1 MFTLQRGQKVV
12 LKQRLG
18 ENLEGTPYEFV
29 VEGAALDE
37 VLLFP
42 ADRKLDIS
50 TIFVPGE
57 IVTGFVPGNPPYQFQ
72 AVVIRARR
80 IPMPMLVLSAPEQVT
95 VVERRRYFRIRVL
108 FDAKV
113 AFILDEEGSLSGFFP
128 ATGVDISSMGVG
140 LHVKPSY
147 FRAVPR
153 HSIQQRV
160 IVLASL
166 PPVRPEFATGLAF
179 DAKGEIRNIAETEVG
194 WRIGIMFT
202 EIERRT
208 QDLIVAWCF
217 AFQRRLRR
225 EGLPILNG
233 EIVTDEIEAKGAW
246 QQ

>member
-1 MFTLQRGQKVV
+1 MFTLQSGQKIV

-29 VEGAALDE
+29 VEGVALDE

-108 FDAKV
+108 FDAKI
-113 AFILDEEGSLSGFFP
+113 AFALFHAIPSNSELSCWLRSHQCAPNLPLGWHLMRKEKSGTSL
-128 ATGVDISSMGVG
+128 
-140 LHVKPSY
+140 K
-147 FRAVPR
+147 
-153 HSIQQRV
+153 QR
-160 IVLASL
+160 
-166 PPVRPEFATGLAF
+166 
-179 DAKGEIRNIAETEVG
+179 
-194 WRIGIMFT
+194 
-202 EIERRT
+202 
-208 QDLIVAWCF
+208 
-217 AFQRRLRR
+217 
-225 EGLPILNG
+225 
-233 EIVTDEIEAKGAW
+233 
-246 QQ
+246 